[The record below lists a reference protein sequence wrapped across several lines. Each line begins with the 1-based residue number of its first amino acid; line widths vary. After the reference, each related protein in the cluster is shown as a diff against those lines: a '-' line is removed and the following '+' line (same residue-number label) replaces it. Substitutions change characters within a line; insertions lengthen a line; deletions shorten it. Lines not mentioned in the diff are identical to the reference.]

1 MTTLQVIEYSVEL
14 IKDPF
19 GILTGQRFE
28 FVLDLEIAEDDEL
41 YSENGVYAKVIYL
54 VDDSRREIVKYDLYE
69 RTTDRYLDFVLDPEE
84 ETAVAAFCAE
94 HYDKN

>member
-1 MTTLQVIEYSVEL
+1 MAVLKVKEYSVGL

-28 FVLDLEIAEDDEL
+28 FLLQLEISEDDEM

-54 VDDSRREIVKYDLYE
+54 VDESRKGIIKYDLYE
-69 RTTDRYLDFVLDPEE
+69 RSTEQYLDFEMEAEE
-84 ETAVAAFCAE
+84 EAAIAVFCEE
-94 HYDKN
+94 HLPE